1 MCQPQVAKVYLTILL
16 ITFITLFTTFNLSFF
31 KMRKKKVNAIF
42 EIKLDC
48 FISSLKKKLACFTYY
63 GPNYY
68 PYQKGNYCV
77 PAFFK

>member
-1 MCQPQVAKVYLTILL
+1 
-16 ITFITLFTTFNLSFF
+16 
-31 KMRKKKVNAIF
+31 MRKKKVNAIF